1 MKLWEIFESDKDYS
15 ERQEALL
22 ESLEE
27 AEADFEEIDDEEELI
42 EGAKMVWRRKGNKVV
57 KGYRCTTGRKK
68 GRLVDTPADCSK
80 TIDLK
85 KRFKMKKM
93 LQQKGTRIRRKAIRT
108 KKRNPVS
115 MRLQRMNKA
124 NRRKL

>member
-1 MKLWEIFESDKDYS
+1 MELWELFESKKDYD
-15 ERQEALL
+15 ERQTTLL

-27 AEADFEEIDDEEELI
+27 AEDDFEEIDDEEDLL

-57 KGYRCTTGRKK
+57 KGYRCTSGRKK
-68 GRLVDTPADCSK
+68 GRLVDTPADCTR

-85 KRFKMKKM
+85 KRFRMKKM
-93 LQQKGTRIRRKAIRT
+93 LQQKGTRIRRKALRT
-108 KKRNPVS
+108 KNRNPVS

-124 NRRKL
+124 NRKKL

>member
-1 MKLWEIFESDKDYS
+1 MKLWELFESKDEYN
-15 ERQEALL
+15 ERQKILFN
-22 ESLEE
+22 SLDGTETV
-27 AEADFEEIDDEEELI
+27 IDKEELL

-57 KGYRCTTGRKK
+57 KGYRCTSGRKK
-68 GRLVDTPADCSK
+68 GRLVNTPADCSR
-80 TIDLK
+80 TLDLK
-85 KRFKMKKM
+85 KRFRMKKM

-124 NRRKL
+124 NRKKL